1 MLYNLRSDIIYYKT
15 NSDFEME
22 FNLCG
27 CCRMRL
33 LTDKASNKKVFVHS
47 LARAVSRSRVIL
59 IAGPLFGEENTV
71 EIVAK
76 ALGTET
82 EITDNSAYNIKSGDE
97 IEIIKGSLPLV
108 SADGSYGG
116 CIIESGPQTMILLTD
131 NKTLRKSIMTS
142 LIHPYISDLYE
153 AEGKSNQ
160 AAPENV
166 TVVPEAEEAPAV
178 EEIPIVEETP
188 ADEETA
194 EEAAD
199 EEAVALIDGTD
210 ESLNEEADTPE
221 EQTDGFQDEKIQLIF
236 ESIPDDEPIVVTDT
250 DTAEKSDAKNL
261 IFDTDD
267 KENYVL
273 TPEEISVANQLIFD
287 SDDNLYVPEKP
298 NDAHQKAFKSL
309 VFDDE
314 ANESNEPHT
323 VNLESG
329 YQLFDDDGE
338 AVTGKNNKHT
348 AAFNIATI
356 IVTAILLLTIIVLC
370 YCIFAVA
377 GKEGI
382 SPAEYIKTVWQ
393 TVFG

>member
-82 EITDNSAYNIKSGDE
+82 EITNNSAYNIKSEDE

-188 ADEETA
+188 ADEE
-194 EEAAD
+194 AAD
-199 EEAVALIDGTD
+199 EEAVGLIDSTD

-221 EQTDGFQDEKIQLIF
+221 EQTDGLQDEKIQLIF

-250 DTAEKSDAKNL
+250 DIGEKSDAKNL

-287 SDDNLYVPEKP
+287 SDNNLYVTEKP

-309 VFDDE
+309 VFDD
-314 ANESNEPHT
+314 
-323 VNLESG
+323 G
-329 YQLFDDDGE
+329 GE